1 MNYFPYGY
9 KPPKFKKILNKK
21 NIENNKILD
30 EDECFEKFWHKF
42 DFAEKNPT
50 KYKILNNSS
59 EDILNLIKEI
69 DL

>member
-1 MNYFPYGY
+1 MNVLKNFGTNL
-9 KPPKFKKILNKK
+9 ILQK
-21 NIENNKILD
+21 
-30 EDECFEKFWHKF
+30 
-42 DFAEKNPT
+42 KNPT